1 MAKNNETRR
10 NGYIY
15 SPGTAQGFLR
25 MQRQGIPRPVFS
37 IENRLKTLLERK
49 YRRMVRLLIS
59 DFKAAAEQ
67 SGITSAQLTQDA
79 EPDALKSLKEFLS
92 VMGVEEQKAKE
103 LLEGSNFKTLLNI
116 TALNLAEKWKSGTLE
131 DSALR
136 EELGKILKANQD
148 DYSERLKKDASKQMR
163 DVLEHFSIDKQK
175 LYETSLEDIRR
186 LYLDNALERVFAE
199 EEFLKHHF
207 LEMIDNYVSG
217 KSDKLE
223 ISNVIS
229 DLYKSTSRMAQFFAR
244 DQLARLNKATTLAT
258 YNNAGVTKVKWVTTH
273 DVRVRPSHKALDGK
287 IFNVNDLPKEIDDY
301 NCRCGLIPVEWQ
313 N

>member
-15 SPGTAQGFLR
+15 SPGTAKGFLR

-59 DFKAAAEQ
+59 DFKAVAEQ
-67 SGITSAQLTQDA
+67 SGITPAQLTQDA

-199 EEFLKHHF
+199 EDFLKHHF

-313 N
+313 D